1 MNSPFDPVTI
11 VFLLL
16 AVFVIY
22 RLRAVLGQRTGNE
35 PPPVPRDSSSR
46 TDGGNVIPLPNQAAQ
61 PQRDPAVGS
70 AEPPA
75 ERWKGVAVPG
85 TPLAEGLDQVA
96 GADPGFEPKGF
107 LNGARGAYEMIVMA
121 FARGDRKSLKDLL
134 SKDVYDGFV
143 TAIGDREGR
152 GETVESTFVSIEK
165 AEIVEAGLKGRQ
177 AMMTIRFLSKIITVT
192 KNSAGAVIDG
202 AADKIVDVT
211 DIWTFSRDTTSRDPN
226 WRLVATEAGQ

>member
-22 RLRAVLGQRTGNE
+22 RLRSVLGQRTGNE
-35 PPPVPRDSSSR
+35 PPPVPRDASSR
-46 TDGGNVIPLPNQAAQ
+46 TDGGNVIPLPTQGAQ
-61 PQRDPAVGS
+61 QQREPVTGVV
-70 AEPPA
+70 EPPV
-75 ERWKGVAVPG
+75 ERWKGIAVLG
-85 TPLAEGLDQVA
+85 TPLAEGLDQVTA
-96 GADPGFEPKGF
+96 ADPGFEPKGF
-107 LNGARGAYEMIVMA
+107 LNGAKAAYEMIVMA
-121 FARGDRKSLKDLL
+121 FARGDRKALKDLL

-143 TAIGDREGR
+143 SAISERESR

-165 AEIVEAGLKGRQ
+165 AELTDAALKARQ
-177 AMMTIRFLSKIITVT
+177 AMMTIRFVSKIITVT
-192 KNSAGAVIDG
+192 KSSAGAVIDG

-211 DIWTFSRDTTSRDPN
+211 DIWTFSRDTSARDPN